1 LALERRS
8 DSRITDVKTDV
19 KKRIDEVEKSL
30 KERIDNGFAHM
41 QLLWKLHAAEHHRGS
56 KE

>member
-1 LALERRS
+1 M
-8 DSRITDVKTDV
+8 KTDV